1 LELDWVRPQ
10 LFKRSSKIKIKIKI
24 NLELDLRAQTFDEGS
39 VYFAVSSRYLKN
51 NNCFCFK
58 SFLKN

>member
-1 LELDWVRPQ
+1 MGKTTAVQ
-10 LFKRSSKIKIKIKI
+10 TVFKKK

-58 SFLKN
+58 SFL

>member
-1 LELDWVRPQ
+1 LGKTTAVQ
-10 LFKRSSKIKIKIKI
+10 TVFQKKK

-39 VYFAVSSRYLKN
+39 FYFAVSSRYLKN